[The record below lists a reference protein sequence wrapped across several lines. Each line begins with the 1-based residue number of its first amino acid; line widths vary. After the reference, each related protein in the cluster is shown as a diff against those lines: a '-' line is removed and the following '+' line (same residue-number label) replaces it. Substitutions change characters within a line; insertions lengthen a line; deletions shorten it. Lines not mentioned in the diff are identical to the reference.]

1 MPLFVGGGEGG
12 ERCSQRCA
20 ELLGLDGSSSS
31 RPKSFSALVGVKP
44 PKKKEGEGAAGGEA
58 RGQNWANPAPTV
70 DTGTGCRGN
79 VFIFV

>member
-44 PKKKEGEGAAGGEA
+44 PKKRSEKERWGEA

-79 VFIFV
+79 LFIFV